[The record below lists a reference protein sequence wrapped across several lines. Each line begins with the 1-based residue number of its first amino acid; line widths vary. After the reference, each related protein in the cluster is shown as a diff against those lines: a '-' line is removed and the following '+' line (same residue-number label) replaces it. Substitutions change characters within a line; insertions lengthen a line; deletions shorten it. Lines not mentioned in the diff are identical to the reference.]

1 MGLTLVISL
10 LFESSLESATRFSFK
25 YLIDEAVMPRN
36 YNRLVLL
43 LSLLGS
49 AALLLAVL
57 TVVADYIWAK
67 LGARVLSDL
76 RGDLYTHVQT
86 LSVDFFAR
94 RKSGDVLNC
103 FVADADSVESCLVTV
118 VPYGLMGITGLI
130 TSTTL
135 MASIHP
141 AMAAATLVGTVIC
154 FLLPRAFLRYA
165 GRASLEM
172 RRQEGKL
179 TSTIQE
185 TLQSQFLIKV
195 FGLERELYRRFRTE
209 TGRLVDL
216 TVRAN
221 FLSYIVERIP
231 SVSFFIFCLMII
243 GGSSLIAFHGGMT
256 IGAVISFQM
265 LALNLG
271 AAIGN
276 LTWLTPLVVD
286 AAAGLER
293 INEIFRERP
302 LLQESPGAY
311 ELGSFRESIRFES
324 VSFTYPASARP
335 DGEQARSALHNLSLE
350 FKHGEFVVIVG
361 PSGCGKSTLLHLLLR
376 LYDPVF
382 GRVVFDGK
390 DLREVTFSSLRSQI
404 GFVSQDVLLLDAS
417 IRDNVRMGK
426 LDATR
431 EEILEAMDL
440 AQCGHLARR
449 LPGGLDA
456 MAGEKGIHLSGGE
469 RQRVALARAL
479 IRKPRILILD
489 EGTSA
494 LDARSEAGLLLTLRR
509 LSQDRGITVIA
520 VTHRLRMA
528 PLADTVAVMRDGTL
542 ESCGPHPSLLAEQG
556 TYAALW
562 EQSAAR

>member
-1 MGLTLVISL
+1 MGLTLVVSL
-10 LFESSLESATRFSFK
+10 LFESGLESATRFSFK
-25 YLIDEAVMPRN
+25 YLIDEAVVPRN
-36 YNRLVLL
+36 YHRLILL

-49 AALLLAVL
+49 AAVLLAVL
-57 TVVADYIWAK
+57 TLVADYIWAK

-76 RGDLYTHVQT
+76 RTGLYTHVQT
-86 LSVDFFAR
+86 LSVDFFQR

-135 MASIHP
+135 MATIHP
-141 AMAAATLVGTVIC
+141 ALAAATLVGTVIC
-154 FLLPRAFLRYA
+154 FLLPRALLGYA

-172 RRQEGKL
+172 RRQEGRL
-179 TSTIQE
+179 SSTIQE

-195 FGLERELYRRFRTE
+195 FGLERELCRRFQTDTR
-209 TGRLVDL
+209 RLVDL

-243 GGSSLIAFHGGMT
+243 GASSVIAFHGGMT

-286 AAAGLER
+286 ASAGLER

-302 LLQESPGAY
+302 LLAEPSAAHVLEP
-311 ELGSFRESIRFES
+311 FHDSIRLES
-324 VSFTYPASARP
+324 VSFTYPCSGRSEGVPPRP
-335 DGEQARSALHNLSLE
+335 VLQNLSLE
-350 FKHGEFVVIVG
+350 FKRGEFVVIVG
-361 PSGCGKSTLLHLLLR
+361 PSGCGKSTLLHLMLR

-382 GRVVFDGK
+382 GRVLFDGK
-390 DLREVTFSSLRSQI
+390 DLKDVALSSLRSQI
-404 GFVSQDVLLLDAS
+404 GLVSQDVLLFDAS
-417 IRDNVRMGK
+417 IRDNIRMGN
-426 LDATR
+426 LDATDD
-431 EEILEAMDL
+431 EILNAMNQ
-440 AQCGHLARR
+440 AQCGYLAHR
-449 LPGGLDA
+449 LPGGLNA
-456 MAGEKGIHLSGGE
+456 MAGEKGARLSGGE

-479 IRKPRILILD
+479 VRNPQILILD

-494 LDARSEAGLLLTLRR
+494 LDSRSEAGLLLTLRR
-509 LSQDRGITVIA
+509 LSQERGISVIA

-528 PLADTVAVMRDGTL
+528 PLADTVIVMRDGTL
-542 ESCGPHPSLLAEQG
+542 ESCGPHPALLAEHG
-556 TYAALW
+556 TYASLW
-562 EQSAAR
+562 EQSAPR

>member
-25 YLIDEAVMPRN
+25 YLIDEAVVPRN

-49 AALLLAVL
+49 AAILLAVL

-76 RGDLYTHVQT
+76 RGDLYAHVQT

-118 VPYGLMGITGLI
+118 VPYGLMGIAGLI

-141 AMAAATLVGTVIC
+141 AMAAATLVGTIIC

-172 RRQEGKL
+172 RRQEGRL

-209 TGRLVDL
+209 TGKLVDL

-302 LLQESPGAY
+302 LLQENPGAH
-311 ELGSFRESIRFES
+311 ELGPFRGSIRFES
-324 VSFTYPASARP
+324 VSFTYPASARLEGAEP
-335 DGEQARSALHNLSLE
+335 RSALHNLSLE
-350 FKHGEFVVIVG
+350 FKQGEFVVIVG

-376 LYDPVF
+376 LYDPLF
-382 GRVVFDGK
+382 GRVVFDGS

-404 GFVSQDVLLLDAS
+404 GFVSQDVLLFDAS
-417 IRDNVRMGK
+417 IRDNIRMGK
-426 LDATR
+426 LDATS
-431 EEILEAMDL
+431 EEILRAMEQ

-479 IRKPRILILD
+479 IRNPRILVLD

-509 LSQDRGITVIA
+509 LAQDHGITVIA

-528 PLADTVAVMRDGTL
+528 PLADTVVVMRDGTV
-542 ESCGPHPSLLAEQG
+542 ESRGPHPSLLAEQG

-562 EQSAAR
+562 EQLAAR